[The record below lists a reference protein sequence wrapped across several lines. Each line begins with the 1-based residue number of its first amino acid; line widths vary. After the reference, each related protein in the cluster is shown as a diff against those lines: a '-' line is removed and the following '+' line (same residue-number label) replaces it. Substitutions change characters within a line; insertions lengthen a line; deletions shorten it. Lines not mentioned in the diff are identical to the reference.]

1 MGDIRLVALSRLPP
15 PVVADSAIL
24 SVFGSAM
31 EARILLYCVVV
42 AVASASITTVLLVAA
57 ADRAPKWPSNCYMK
71 EAGAPAIW
79 LLGVPTVAKGV
90 I

>member
-1 MGDIRLVALSRLPP
+1 M
-15 PVVADSAIL
+15 
-24 SVFGSAM
+24 
-31 EARILLYCVVV
+31 
-42 AVASASITTVLLVAA
+42 ASASIMMVIPVAV

-79 LLGVPTVAKGV
+79 LLGVPAVAEGV